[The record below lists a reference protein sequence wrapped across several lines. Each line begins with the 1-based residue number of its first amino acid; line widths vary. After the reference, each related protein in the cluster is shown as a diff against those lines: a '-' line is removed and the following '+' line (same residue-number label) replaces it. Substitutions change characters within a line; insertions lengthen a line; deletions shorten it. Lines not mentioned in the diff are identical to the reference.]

1 VPSTVFGLPTHI
13 LIIHATVVLVPLTA
27 LVLLVAAF
35 WPRLRR
41 ALGPLPAL
49 AAFGALILVPI
60 TSHSGEQL
68 RARLP
73 DNPLIAQ
80 HAELGDTLLP
90 WVAGLFVAALLL
102 LWNDGWRP
110 TGWAS
115 PGRASGATSA
125 TRSTARHP
133 SMARGVTWVTAL
145 VVALVVATAVG
156 SVVQVV
162 RIGHSGAKAAWSG
175 VATASGG

>member
-1 VPSTVFGLPTHI
+1 MPSTVFGLPTHI

-27 LVLLVAAF
+27 LMLCVAAF

-41 ALGPLPAL
+41 ALGPLPTL

-73 DNPLIAQ
+73 DNPLIAR

-110 TGWAS
+110 TAWAS
-115 PGRASGATSA
+115 PTRPGGAASSTH
-125 TRSTARHP
+125 STARHAV
-133 SMARGVTWVTAL
+133 ARGTNWVTAL
-145 VVALVVATAVG
+145 AMALVIATAVG
-156 SVVQVV
+156 SVVQIV

-175 VATASGG
+175 VAAAPVR

>member
-1 VPSTVFGLPTHI
+1 VPSTVFGLPVHI

-27 LVLLVAAF
+27 LLLLVVAF

-41 ALGPLPAL
+41 ALGPLPVL
-49 AAFGALILVPI
+49 AALGALLLVPI

-73 DNPLIAQ
+73 DNQLIAR
-80 HAELGDTLLP
+80 HAELGDGLLP

-110 TGWAS
+110 TAWAS
-115 PGRASGATSA
+115 PGRVTGGARSA
-125 TRSTARHP
+125 HSAART
-133 SMARGVTWVTAL
+133 GTWVTAL
-145 VVALVVATAVG
+145 ALALVLATAIG
-156 SVVQVV
+156 SVVQIV

-175 VATASGG
+175 VGTTAVG

>member
-1 VPSTVFGLPTHI
+1 VPSTVFGLPVHI

-27 LVLLVAAF
+27 LLLLVVAF
-35 WPRLRR
+35 WTRLRR
-41 ALGPLPAL
+41 ALGPLPVL
-49 AAFGALILVPI
+49 GAFGSLILVPI
-60 TSHSGEQL
+60 TTHSGEQL

-73 DNPLIAQ
+73 DNPLIAR
-80 HAELGDTLLP
+80 HAELGDALLP

-110 TGWAS
+110 TAWAS
-115 PGRASGATSA
+115 PGRVTGRTRSGHSA
-125 TRSTARHP
+125 TRPT
-133 SMARGVTWVTAL
+133 TWVTAL
-145 VVALVVATAVG
+145 ALALVLATAVG

-175 VATASGG
+175 VGTTSAG

>member
-1 VPSTVFGLPTHI
+1 MPSTVFGLPVHI
-13 LIIHATVVLVPLTA
+13 LIIHATVVLVPLAA
-27 LVLLVAAF
+27 LALLVAAF

-49 AAFGALILVPI
+49 AALGALVLVPI

-73 DNPLIAQ
+73 DNPLIAR

-110 TGWAS
+110 TAWAS
-115 PGRASGATSA
+115 PGRAIAA
-125 TRSTARHP
+125 ARTTP
-133 SMARGVTWVTAL
+133 ARPVARGTTWVTAL
-145 VVALVVATAVG
+145 ALALVLATAVG

-175 VATASGG
+175 VATPSAG